1 MTSRGT
7 ASTSRSAARKIAGPR
22 LSGIDAARGLALLGM
37 MATHVFPTFESD
49 AQLTPTWVGLVFSG
63 RASALFAVLAGI
75 GLALST
81 GKQQPLHGPQLWAAR
96 RGIALRALVIGA
108 VGLSLGGLEVN
119 IAIILVHY
127 ALLFL
132 CVLPFL
138 GLDVKH
144 LLVLA
149 AGWVLVS
156 PAVAFL
162 LRPWLLTAE
171 PPLQL
176 GHNPMWEDLSTPS
189 VLLGDLFLT
198 GYYPVLQW
206 ITYLLIGLAIGRMA
220 LTSAAVPVLLLA
232 VGSAVAVLAKW
243 LSIVMMEDWGG
254 RAALQ
259 ASLLNPSYPLES
271 LLQVNLAGVDQ
282 TGSAWWLAS
291 SAPHS
296 GTTLDLLHTS
306 GVAAAVVGVF
316 LLLGRLVQAAR
327 AGRVA
332 PAAGGRRHDPELLHG
347 TPVRDGL
354 AVRPAAAVRMDGR
367 GRLLGAGWRRSSPLA
382 ESSRPWRGGG
392 RWSGWRMPPTSSAGT
407 SRPASARTAPARP
420 ASAIPPAA
428 VQAWR
433 DPVRYSRTASRI
445 EARARLRSPAAS

>member
-1 MTSRGT
+1 MTPRGT
-7 ASTSRSAARKIAGPR
+7 ASSARTARGGGSAGRNGGGSSPGAR

-37 MATHVFPTFESD
+37 MATHVFPTFESN
-49 AQLTPTWVGLVFSG
+49 AELTPTWVGLVFSG
-63 RASALFAVLAGI
+63 RASALFAVLAGV

-81 GKQQPLHGPQLWAAR
+81 GKQQPLQGPQLWAAR
-96 RGIALRALVIGA
+96 RGIALRALVVGA

-127 ALLFL
+127 AVLFL

-156 PAVAFL
+156 PALAFL
-162 LRPWLLTAE
+162 LRPWLLAAE
-171 PPLQL
+171 PRLQL
-176 GHNPMWEDLSTPS
+176 GHNPKWEDLSTPA

-206 ITYLLIGLAIGRMA
+206 IAYLLVGLAIGRLA

-232 VGSAVAVLAKW
+232 VGTAVAVLAKW
-243 LSIVMMEDWGG
+243 FSVVLMEDFGG

-271 LLQVNLAGVDQ
+271 LLQVNLAGVNQ

-306 GVAAAVVGVF
+306 GVAAAAVGVC
-316 LLLGRLVQAAR
+316 LLLGRLVQR
-327 AGRVA
+327 TGV
-332 PAAGGRRHDPELLHG
+332 DVLL
-347 TPVRDGL
+347 PLR
-354 AVRPAAAVRMDGR
+354 
-367 GRLLGAGWRRSSPLA
+367 GAGAMTLSFYTAHLFVMASLYGQPLPSGWTVEGIYWA
-382 ESSRPWRGGG
+382 QAVAILVLGGIFAALAWRGPLEWVAHAANQLG
-392 RWSGWRMPPTSSAGT
+392 RYQ
-407 SRPASARTAPARP
+407 PAR
-420 ASAIPPAA
+420 I
-428 VQAWR
+428 R
-433 DPVRYSRTASRI
+433 
-445 EARARLRSPAAS
+445 

>member
-1 MTSRGT
+1 MTTRGT
-7 ASTSRSAARKIAGPR
+7 ASSARTARGTAGSKAGAAKTGRPGAR

-37 MATHVFPTFESD
+37 MATHLFPTFESN
-49 AQLTPTWVGLVFSG
+49 AQLSPTWVGLVFSG

-81 GKQQPLHGPQLWAAR
+81 GKQQPLQGPQLWAAR
-96 RGIALRALVIGA
+96 RGIALRALVVGA
-108 VGLSLGGLEVN
+108 AGLSLGGLEVN

-127 ALLFL
+127 AVLFL

-138 GLDVKH
+138 GMDVKH

-156 PAVAFL
+156 PALAFL
-162 LRPWLLTAE
+162 LRPWLLVAQ

-176 GHNPMWEDLSTPS
+176 GHNPKWEDLSMPAA
-189 VLLGDLFLT
+189 LLGDLFLT

-206 ITYLLIGLAIGRMA
+206 IAYLLIGLAIGRLA
-220 LTSAAVPVLLLA
+220 LSTVSVPVLLLA
-232 VGSAVAVLAKW
+232 VGTAVAVLAKW
-243 LSIVMMEDWGG
+243 FSVVMMEDWGG

-282 TGSAWWLAS
+282 AGSAWWLAS

-306 GVAAAVVGVF
+306 GVAAAVVGVC
-316 LLLGRLVQAAR
+316 LLLGRLVQR
-327 AGRVA
+327 IGLDV
-332 PAAGGRRHDPELLHG
+332 LL
-347 TPVRDGL
+347 PLR
-354 AVRPAAAVRMDGR
+354 
-367 GRLLGAGWRRSSPLA
+367 GAGAMTLSFYTAHLCVMASLYGQPLPSGWTVEGVYWTQA
-382 ESSRPWRGGG
+382 LAILVLGGMFAALAWRGPLEWVAHAASQLG
-392 RWSGWRMPPTSSAGT
+392 RY
-407 SRPASARTAPARP
+407 
-420 ASAIPPAA
+420 
-428 VQAWR
+428 Q
-433 DPVRYSRTASRI
+433 
-445 EARARLRSPAAS
+445 RARVR

>member
-1 MTSRGT
+1 MAG
-7 ASTSRSAARKIAGPR
+7 AR
-22 LSGIDAARGLALLGM
+22 LTGIDAARGLALLGM
-37 MATHVFPTFESD
+37 MAAHVFPIFESN

-81 GKQQPLHGPQLWAAR
+81 GKQQPLRGPQLRAAR
-96 RGIALRALVIGA
+96 RGIAFRALVIGA

-127 ALLFL
+127 AVLFL

-138 GLDVKH
+138 GLDVRH

-176 GHNPMWEDLSTPS
+176 GHNPSWEDLSTPA

-198 GYYPVLQW
+198 GYYPVFQW
-206 ITYLLIGLAIGRMA
+206 ITYLLIGLAIGRLA

-243 LSIVMMEDWGG
+243 LSVVMMEDWGG

-259 ASLLNPSYPLES
+259 ASLPNHSYPLES

-306 GVAAAVVGVF
+306 GVAAAVVGAF
-316 LLLGRLVQAAR
+316 LLLGRLVQ
-327 AGRVA
+327 GSRV
-332 PAAGGRRHDPELLHG
+332 DILL
-347 TPVRDGL
+347 PLR
-354 AVRPAAAVRMDGR
+354 
-367 GRLLGAGWRRSSPLA
+367 GAGAMTLSFYTAHLIVMASLYGRPLPSGWTVEGVYWVQVA
-382 ESSRPWRGGG
+382 AILVLGGLFTALRWRGPLEWVAHAANQLG
-392 RWSGWRMPPTSSAGT
+392 RDQ
-407 SRPASARTAPARP
+407 PAR
-420 ASAIPPAA
+420 
-428 VQAWR
+428 
-433 DPVRYSRTASRI
+433 VR
-445 EARARLRSPAAS
+445 